1 MPDRELL
8 ARLLPGRRILAA
20 EVTGS
25 TNRDA
30 KALWRKDGQ
39 RGDLVIADRQTGG
52 IGRKG
57 HSFAS
62 EEGGLYMTLLLKE
75 DLPAGL
81 VTCVAAVAVRRAVKA
96 VMGIETRIKW
106 VNDLQKDGLK
116 VCGILCEAMW
126 SGDALLGQVCGIG
139 LNLYRQHFEPELEK
153 IAGSLRPGE
162 QKPGEKEYLA
172 AEIVKGL
179 LEGLKHPQ
187 DCMREYS
194 EHCLTLHQRVCWQQ
208 EGESF
213 EGLAEAVTETGG
225 LMVRKDDGNK
235 VILDAGEVS
244 VRTTK

>member
-1 MPDRELL
+1 MPDKELL
-8 ARLLPGRRILAA
+8 TRLLPGTRIWAA

-30 KALWRKDGQ
+30 KALWLEGGQ

-52 IGRKG
+52 VGRKG

-75 DLPAGL
+75 DLPAGV

-96 VMGIETRIKW
+96 VMGMETRIKW

-126 SGDALLGQVCGIG
+126 SGGELLGQVCGIG

-162 QKPGEKEYLA
+162 EKPGEKEQLA
-172 AEIVKGL
+172 AEIVKEL
-179 LEGLKHPQ
+179 LEGLRHPQ

-194 EHCLTLHQRVCWQQ
+194 AHCLTLRQRVCGQRD
-208 EGESF
+208 GESF

-225 LMVRKDDGNK
+225 LKVRLDDGQTI
-235 VILDAGEVS
+235 ILDAGEVS
-244 VRTTK
+244 VRATK